1 MKDFIIYC
9 VKVFLMFAIMMVA
22 FCLTGCRTVQTVVEY
37 RDRKTT
43 DTITLYDSIYIDRIQ
58 REQIRADTVWKTD
71 SIIEYRYRVIN
82 RDVEVF
88 VHDSIP
94 YEVQVIKEITKNSK
108 FAKFCIFFFL
118 IVAFGLF
125 FFFIFKLRKTFTP

>member
-1 MKDFIIYC
+1 MKGFIIYC
-9 VKVFLMFAIMMVA
+9 VKVFLLFAILMVA
-22 FCLTGCRTVQTVVEY
+22 FFLTGCRTVQTVVEY

-94 YEVQVIKEITKNSK
+94 YEVQVVKEVTKNSK

-118 IVAFGLF
+118 IVVFGLF

>member
-9 VKVFLMFAIMMVA
+9 VKVFLLFAILMVA
-22 FCLTGCRTVQTVVEY
+22 FFLTGCRTVQTVVEY

-94 YEVQVIKEITKNSK
+94 YEVQVVKEVTKNSK

>member
-9 VKVFLMFAIMMVA
+9 VKVFLLFAILMVA
-22 FCLTGCRTVQTVVEY
+22 FFLTGCRTVQTVVEY

-82 RDVEVF
+82 RAVEVF

-94 YEVQVIKEITKNSK
+94 YEVQVVKEVTKNSK

>member
-1 MKDFIIYC
+1 MKNFIIYC
-9 VKVFLMFAIMMVA
+9 VKVFLFFAILMAA
-22 FCLTGCRTVQTVVEY
+22 FCATGCRSVQTVVEY
-37 RDRKTT
+37 RDRKIT
-43 DTITLYDSIYIDRIQ
+43 DTLTLYDSIYIDRIQ

-82 RDVEVF
+82 RDVEVM

-94 YEVQVIKEITKNSK
+94 YEVQVIKEVTKNSK
-108 FAKFCIFFFL
+108 FAKFCIYFFF
-118 IVAFGLF
+118 IIAFGLF

>member
-9 VKVFLMFAIMMVA
+9 VKVFLLFAILMVA
-22 FCLTGCRTVQTVVEY
+22 FFLTGCRTVKTVVEY

-94 YEVQVIKEITKNSK
+94 YEVQVVKEVTKNSK

-118 IVAFGLF
+118 IVAFGLV